1 MLKTRVIPTLLIKG
15 FGLVKGSKFN
25 NWRRV
30 GSVLPAIKIF
40 NQREVDELIVSDIS
54 ASLNNDEPDY
64 ETIKDFCSDCFVPLT
79 IAGGIN
85 NLEQVQKLFD
95 VGTDKISVNTA
106 AYKNPQLISQI
117 ANQFGS
123 QSIVAS
129 IDVKRK
135 NNHEWDC
142 YSYSGTKKTNKELKN
157 WIKELEDR
165 GAGEILITSI
175 DYDGTMSGYDLQLI
189 KFVSELTKVPIIASG
204 GAGNFQ
210 HMSDAILYSGASAV
224 AAGSIFQFTEQTP
237 IEIKRK
243 LAKNGIQTRTLI

>member
-1 MLKTRVIPTLLIKG
+1 MLKKRVIPTLLIKG

-54 ASLNNDEPDY
+54 ASQNHNEPDY

-85 NLEQVQKLFD
+85 NIEHVQKLFD

-106 AYKNPQLISQI
+106 AYENPKLISQI

-135 NNHEWDC
+135 NNDEWDC

-189 KFVSELTKVPIIASG
+189 KSVTEITKVPVIASG

-210 HMSDAILYSGASAV
+210 HMSDAILKSGASAV

-237 IEIKRK
+237 IEIKKK
-243 LAKNGIQTRTLI
+243 LSECGIKTRTFM